1 MYHNPFV
8 HIIHDTILFCKHHC
22 KSCLTHCK
30 SCYMLYLILS
40 DEIQQETSGFMAT
53 RHQRF
58 DTRQTMHN
66 TTYEVFRYKDAYLK
80 EVALHHHDFYEVYFF
95 LSGNVQYNIENRSYL
110 LTPGDVLLISPM
122 ELHQPM
128 FGSEHREYERI
139 VLWIDKQF
147 LEGFSLPGES
157 FTACFDTAAPTHTN
171 LLRPEGVQR
180 QFLMFL
186 LEQLISENSSQE
198 PFQEICSLT
207 YLAQVLVLLNRLA
220 LQQRKEE
227 SAAAPDSVVYDILG
241 YINEHYSENLSLD
254 DLANRFF
261 ISKYHLAREFQRLVG
276 TSVHRYIVQKR
287 LVMAKQMLSSGKPS
301 SEVYQNCGFGD
312 YSNFYR
318 AFKAEYQ
325 ISPKDYVLRL
335 KESAYREDPLPK
347 RLRERQ

>member
-1 MYHNPFV
+1 
-8 HIIHDTILFCKHHC
+8 
-22 KSCLTHCK
+22 
-30 SCYMLYLILS
+30 
-40 DEIQQETSGFMAT
+40 MAT

-58 DTRQTMHN
+58 DTRQTMQRN
-66 TTYEVFRYKDAYLK
+66 TFEIFRYKDAYLK

-128 FGSEHREYERI
+128 FGPEHREYERI

-147 LEGFSLPGES
+147 LEGFSLPGQS
-157 FTACFDTAAPTHTN
+157 FTACFDTDSPSHSN

-186 LEQLISENSSQE
+186 LEQLIAENSSQE
-198 PFQEICSLT
+198 PYQEIAALA
-207 YLAQVLVLLNRLA
+207 YLAQVLISLNRLA
-220 LQQRKEE
+220 LQQRGGE
-227 SAAAPDSVVYDILG
+227 SSAAPDSTVYYVLG
-241 YINEHYSENLSLD
+241 YINEHYHENLTLD
-254 DLANRFF
+254 DLANKFF

-287 LVMAKQMLSSGKPS
+287 LVMAKQMLSAGKPS
-301 SEVYQNCGFGD
+301 SEVYQHCGFGD

-325 ISPKDYVLRL
+325 ISPKEYVRRL
-335 KESAYREDPLPK
+335 QENAYREDILP
-347 RLRERQ
+347 RHLLERQ